1 MQERMRTT
9 LWRGEAAE
17 DQLIEERSIKIYI
30 FKNIKSLYRVVF
42 WLFYSGLEQKIE
54 QGMVIL
60 ANILKETYS
69 LESAGIFVIP
79 STRDLT
85 LSPVLLVN

>member
-1 MQERMRTT
+1 MTTT
-9 LWRGEAAE
+9 LWRGETAE
-17 DQLIEERSIKIYI
+17 DQLIKDRSIKMYI
-30 FKNIKSLYRVVF
+30 FKNIKNLHQVVS

-69 LESAGIFVIP
+69 LESDGVCVPQYQRSNTFSFI
-79 STRDLT
+79 TRE
-85 LSPVLLVN
+85 